1 VYPVPFKNVSHQ
13 SAVSTVCREE
23 GREIRRKEGR
33 KEGKKE
39 GRKRKYFQLATQYQ
53 NLPPYFSIPILTL
66 VVADFFSVIVLVHPS
81 VF

>member
-1 VYPVPFKNVSHQ
+1 MLATKVQ
-13 SAVSTVCREE
+13 SVLSVGKKEE
-23 GREIRRKEGR
+23 KLY
-33 KEGKKE
+33 EGKKE